1 MEKIKLGDVID
12 IRRGMTLPGEFYSET
27 GEFIRLTA
35 GNFDYI
41 NNCFKDNTSKS
52 DIYYV
57 GKIREDCLLKKGD
70 MITPMTEQVKGLIGS
85 TAFIPVDDLYVLSN
99 DIGLITCSDKIDKNY
114 CYYLI
119 SSDYVKNQLSNMAQ
133 QTKIRHTSPDKIKGV
148 SVVLPDID
156 KQKKIG
162 KILRDLDV
170 QIERN
175 NAMVQKLPTFRTTTY
190 CISHKK
196 GELQYVC

>member
-99 DIGLITCSDKIDKNY
+99 DIGLITCSHCSILYDLFIYEGIDS
-114 CYYLI
+114 LFSFVTLQSGLFI
-119 SSDYVKNQLSNMAQ
+119 F
-133 QTKIRHTSPDKIKGV
+133 T
-148 SVVLPDID
+148 
-156 KQKKIG
+156 
-162 KILRDLDV
+162 ILDLFT
-170 QIERN
+170 QI
-175 NAMVQKLPTFRTTTY
+175 
-190 CISHKK
+190 
-196 GELQYVC
+196 